1 MSLPPVEIPLGAMR
15 FNSDSQ
21 KLEYF
26 NGDIW
31 MQVHTFSPDL
41 NGGAR
46 GLIGGGISAE
56 TNIIDYITVT
66 TAGNATDFGDLTR
79 TGETTG
85 FGSNT
90 RAIWAGGYS
99 TGTVPQDTIDY
110 VTIAQTGNATDF
122 GNLATGRFSLA
133 GLSNQTRGIIA
144 FGGTPSQTN
153 VIEYITIASAGNGV
167 DFGDTLTTGA
177 NTRGGVASPTRGI
190 FMGLNYAP
198 ANTNYNVIQY
208 ITIPTTGNA
217 TDFGDMNV
225 GRHNA
230 YGISS
235 GIRGLAG
242 GGNNPSQTNQ
252 IDYITIATRGN
263 ASDFGDLTSAQ
274 RSWSGCGHKI
284 RGIFAGGGDPGVN
297 IINYVTLATTGDAI
311 DFGDLTAAR
320 ESMGGTSNAH
330 GGLG

>member
-1 MSLPPVEIPLGAMR
+1 
-15 FNSDSQ
+15 
-21 KLEYF
+21 
-26 NGDIW
+26 
-31 MQVHTFSPDL
+31 QVSVSSPDL

-56 TNIIDYITVT
+56 TNIIDYITIT

-133 GLSNQTRGIIA
+133 GLSNQIRGIIA

-153 VIEYITIASAGNGV
+153 SIEYITIASTGNGK

-208 ITIPTTGNA
+208 ITIATTGNA
-217 TDFGDMNV
+217 TDFGDMSAA
-225 GRHNA
+225 RHNP

-242 GGNNPSQTNQ
+242 GGGNPSQTNA
-252 IDYITIATRGN
+252 IDYITIATTGN
-263 ASDFGDLTSAQ
+263 SRDFGDLTSAQ

-284 RGIFAGGGDPGVN
+284 RGIFAGGG
-297 IINYVTLATTGDAI
+297 
-311 DFGDLTAAR
+311 
-320 ESMGGTSNAH
+320 
-330 GGLG
+330 

>member
-1 MSLPPVEIPLGAMR
+1 MGIPQGAIRYNTDSNKMER
-15 FNSDSQ
+15 FDGT
-21 KLEYF
+21 K
-26 NGDIW
+26 W
-31 MQVHTFSPDL
+31 WQVSVSSPDL

-46 GLIGGGISAE
+46 GVVGGGIGAE
-56 TNIIDYITVT
+56 TNVIDYITIT

-122 GNLATGRFSLA
+122 GNLSTGRFALA
-133 GLSNQTRGIIA
+133 GLSNQTRGITA
-144 FGGTPSQTN
+144 FGSNPGHN
-153 VIEYITIASAGNGV
+153 NIIDYVTIASTGNSV
-167 DFGDTLTTGA
+167 DFGDTINAGA
-177 NTRGGVASPTRGI
+177 NSRGGVASPTRGI

-208 ITIPTTGNA
+208 ITIATTGNA
-217 TDFGDMNV
+217 TDFGDMFEA
-225 GRHNA
+225 RHNP

-242 GGNNPSQTNQ
+242 GGNNPSQSSA
-252 IDYITIATRGN
+252 IDWITIATQGN
-263 ASDFGDLTSAQ
+263 ALNWGDLTSAQ

-297 IINYVTLATTGDAI
+297 IINYVTMATTGYAI

-320 ESMGGTSNAH
+320 ESMGGTSNYH
-330 GGLG
+330 GGL

>member
-1 MSLPPVEIPLGAMR
+1 MGIPTGAIRYNTDSNKTECFDGTKWWEI
-15 FNSDSQ
+15 SVS
-21 KLEYF
+21 
-26 NGDIW
+26 
-31 MQVHTFSPDL
+31 SPDL

-46 GLIGGGISAE
+46 GVFGGGIGAE
-56 TNIIDYITVT
+56 TNVIDYITIT

-90 RAIWAGGYS
+90 RAIWSGGYS

-133 GLSNQTRGIIA
+133 GLSNQTRGITA

-153 VIEYITIASAGNGV
+153 SIEYITIASTGNGI

-208 ITIPTTGNA
+208 ITIATTGNA
-217 TDFGDMNV
+217 QDFGDMSSA
-225 GRHNA
+225 RHNP

-242 GGNNPSQTNQ
+242 GGNNPSQTNA
-252 IDYITIATRGN
+252 IDWITIATQGN
-263 ASDFGDLTSAQ
+263 SLNWGDLTSAQ

-297 IINYVTLATTGDAI
+297 FINYVTMAITADAI

-320 ESMGGTSNAH
+320 ESMGGTSNYH
-330 GGLG
+330 GGL